1 MAVDNSKDKPKYIVT
16 LAKGDMVSLK
26 SIGLTEEEIKKYS
39 VVTSSETEHADASG
53 GMIRAKAKGEAT
65 ITLKAGS
72 NTANELL
79 KVKVKVVES
88 GTYLSPAIDLSGCL
102 MIGDELKEK
111 LVNNEITSMEDIIK
125 AFGSNDSRRD
135 YSKKL
140 DISEYEAGV
149 YFRQAALW
157 QVPMM
162 TKEFSYLAAL
172 VGIRNAEDLSR
183 VNALKLQQVFELLRN
198 NVMISFRDFDFPD
211 YTLITELIQSAKDM
225 NSKYYDYYNID
236 GGLDPVPSSLI
247 DNDGILKSDSEI
259 INEGLKFLENIKPAL
274 PLPQTIS
281 GYVKVKDTK
290 GTANDEAE
298 GTGGLLVSISG
309 ISNPAQD
316 KTEDEQEYF
325 CYTDPFGYFTIDM
338 PDKYNMQETVKISVS
353 KKNDMTYAIAGQ
365 NSSHKVEFV
374 KRASEIMQNEYTT
387 IDSKRI
393 KAYDILNIINTVRN
407 DNARAM
413 EIERKLKELAYYKYA
428 EGEKQAELSSLQNTL
443 KNNKIAIEH
452 EVLYHI
458 YNRRSMIENLKNQ
471 NDDGLNK
478 IIEAITKTF
487 DEDEML
493 YGCAVFA
500 LAMQSIFSSISNS
513 AAQKTA
519 SKTKSATTAESAELS
534 TKKKFQKLVRHSK
547 NYDLEAAKLDP
558 SKKQLVKEFTNCI
571 LKVDEFE
578 KEQKAADKKL
588 KIADSSSTLKAGNNN
603 ETATAQ
609 SDSTD
614 DVNKIKEGL
623 LKELEELFKKIND
636 LQEKYKKEFEGKTDK
651 YDTISKYENEYLPE
665 YADLIKQSFKKFRK
679 YSAILD
685 AIKNNESIDA
695 QFDAKLEESFNKDY
709 DNTKDSICDTLE
721 ELGAKCDLSP
731 YYTIKD
737 AVNIINKIENDWKR
751 AIAPEINNND
761 KTKENEE
768 QYHCHKEDD
777 APYADI
783 MAELD
788 KDHFCHEGDTDPY
801 VDIINKLP
809 FGNERCILL
818 RDKIDTYIKTKE
830 AIIEVIEEL
839 AFIAKKNDLF
849 EESNKENTYLQTYI
863 YELEN
868 GLPEEYRKSSEG
880 ESADEGDLSDLPY
893 ESQLY
898 VKYKRLIAACTKN
911 LSKIYDLE
919 NIQEYRKS
927 DNDEEQDNE
936 DSEQSYTSSQIERCI
951 INFLSASFDSEFDE
965 DDFIISQ
972 SDFEDN
978 DLHPRVLPSVKL
990 MGDGN
995 KEVFL
1000 PTDTAPSRMFNYT
1013 MVHRLVEP
1021 KIRKNGKTAERSKL
1035 DGAIKVQEFKSDLY
1049 TNPEKITVANSLG
1062 IGYSLNMHQA
1072 WVPDGF
1078 ALGNLLYSLVLA
1090 PGEEQRLIVREHKE
1104 DYSVSDDANAY
1115 DTIHDSYS
1123 NSQVD
1128 NETAAFSN
1136 AVDRFSSAHS
1146 DSSYYSKATSR
1157 GGAGIGF
1164 FFGIG
1169 ATTSSTS
1176 TNSGSSTSNSSQ
1188 RDSYDEASHA
1198 AQSFQTSIKT
1208 ESERI
1213 ASARRTS
1220 ISVAT
1225 SEETESVSSR
1235 IIANHNHSHVM
1246 TVQYWEVARRYRL
1259 ETCIDGVELLLFVPL
1274 ELIRFMPRKGF
1285 WSNTI
1290 YGDFSDYSLK
1300 INKENISEFSKSA
1313 FEYRYGN
1320 ILKYYDIIERYV
1332 PFRYRSGLNLIKKF
1346 AAIPYW
1352 ETEGISAG
1360 NKKYTITVNG
1370 GFCEFDNLS
1379 ATIYFNN
1386 GSIPVQGVIT
1396 QFKPNELKLAENG
1409 RKKKPHTRKEVIE
1422 AILSARSNTETAKFT
1437 FALPYGCSEDDISQ
1451 ICIRNDIKTW
1461 KYTLSQ
1467 DTADMEEW
1475 EKAAVEKY
1483 EAFRTYYAEDNRWSS
1498 FDKAQMDHYAKSLP
1512 ECYNYPI
1519 VSFSASELY
1528 NLSDLDITVKEG
1540 ENPVPLSTGVLNSYY
1555 SFYKNNEYPKL
1566 RLQDIQKIEETFH
1579 HIVSDTMYYSQV
1591 IWSSLT
1597 DNERILLLEPYTI
1610 EFDNIDKIAS
1620 PDCSSAN
1627 IYKSKKISLINCVN
1641 AKKVVGFYGNC
1652 MMLPFTFPKELAN
1665 LLGKTSGD
1673 IQDELYR
1680 YHACNFR
1687 VPSTVIS
1694 VPTDG
1699 MIGEAVL
1706 GATNVSEKIDITRFW
1721 NWKDSDIDHIN
1732 IDQSSLNGRS
1742 LLENAHTKDVDAPT
1756 VGVTATE
1763 HINGNNLA
1771 SALIARQQPTF
1782 ADVYTNTD
1790 MRDVMKNAD
1799 NNASAGREQVVKT
1812 TSELA
1817 KAALDAAVKAGT
1829 TAATGGAAGALGGV
1843 ASGALGGSS
1852 GGAISGILGA
1862 LGDAGLGDANLG
1874 KLMKEGL
1881 GDSGSLSGIAKS
1893 IVGMVGDGE
1902 SDALKKALASIG
1914 GDDLKQFLSKFE
1926 SNASEGGS
1934 SSLESNFMDSISG
1947 LISNPNNITN
1957 SDIINM
1963 AKKFCSE
1970 NDIELSDVTSFLGNK
1985 LGLF

>member
-53 GMIRAKAKGEAT
+53 GMIRAKAKGEAI

-88 GTYLSPAIDLSGCL
+88 GTYLSPAIDLSGFL

-183 VNALKLQQVFELLRN
+183 VNALKLQQAFELLRN
-198 NVMISFRDFDFPD
+198 NIMISFRDFDFPD

-365 NSSHKVEFV
+365 SSSHKVEFV

-393 KAYDILNIINTVRN
+393 KAYEILNIINSVRN
-407 DNARAM
+407 DNAKAM
-413 EIERKLKELAYYKYA
+413 ELERKLKELAYYRYA
-428 EGEKQAELSSLQNTL
+428 EGEKQTELANLQDTL

-458 YNRRSMIENLKNQ
+458 YNRRSMIENLKKQ
-471 NDDGLNK
+471 NEDGLDK

-487 DEDEML
+487 DADRL
-493 YGCAVFA
+493 VYSCAA
-500 LAMQSIFSSISNS
+500 LLMGIPFPDQSKEKTDNKTSGTKTS
-513 AAQKTA
+513 AAAAKTA
-519 SKTKSATTAESAELS
+519 TKQAAAKLS
-534 TKKKFQKLVRHSK
+534 TEKKFQKLVRHSK
-547 NYDLEAAKLDP
+547 NFDLEAAPLDS
-558 SKKQLVKEFTNCI
+558 SKKIVVGKMIDCFIQI
-571 LKVDEFE
+571 DEMSKKKIVNDE
-578 KEQKAADKKL
+578 AANI
-588 KIADSSSTLKAGNNN
+588 IADNVAVNNVTNTKELIKADNTEIN
-603 ETATAQ
+603 ET
-609 SDSTD
+609 
-614 DVNKIKEGL
+614 KESLISELEAL
-623 LKELEELFKKIND
+623 LKELIEF
-636 LQEKYKKEFEGKTDK
+636 QEAY
-651 YDTISKYENEYLPE
+651 ISKFSDLKNGDKFNAVNNYENEYLPE
-665 YADLIKQSFKKFRK
+665 YSALIQSFISKLFT
-679 YSAILD
+679 YSAE
-685 AIKNNESIDA
+685 KNNTEV
-695 QFDAKLEESFNKDY
+695 AKYDY
-709 DNTKDSICDTLE
+709 KNDGICDTLE

-737 AVNIINKIENDWKR
+737 AINSINKIENDWKR

-768 QYHCHKEDD
+768 QYHCHKEDN

-809 FGNERCILL
+809 FGNERCNLL

-880 ESADEGDLSDLPY
+880 ENADEDDLSDLPY

-919 NIQEYRKS
+919 NIQEYRRS

-936 DSEQSYTSSQIERCI
+936 GSEQSYTSSQIERCI

-1136 AVDRFSSAHS
+1136 AVERFSSAHS
-1146 DSSYYSKATSR
+1146 DSSYYSKATSK

-1176 TNSGSSTSNSSQ
+1176 TNSGSSSSNSSQ

-1285 WSNTI
+1285 WSKAA
-1290 YGDFSDYSLK
+1290 YGDYSDYSLK
-1300 INKENISEFSKSA
+1300 LEEETVSDFTKSA

-1352 ETEGISAG
+1352 ETEGISAE

-1422 AILSARSNTETAKFT
+1422 AILSARSNPETAKFT
-1437 FALPYGCSEDDISQ
+1437 FTLPYGCSEDDISQ

-1512 ECYNYPI
+1512 ECYNNPI

-1528 NLSDLDITVKEG
+1528 NLSDLDITVKAG

-1555 SFYKNNEYPKL
+1555 SFKKNNEYPKL

-1652 MMLPFTFPKELAN
+1652 MMLPFTFPKELAE

-1947 LISNPNNITN
+1947 LINNPSNIKS
-1957 SDIINM
+1957 SDIIDM

-1970 NDIELSDVTSFLGNK
+1970 NNIKLSDVTSFLGKK